1 MWMARNK
8 SSIIPK
14 YSRLLGLRDEF
25 SELNGII
32 LRGERILVPT
42 SMRKDILERIQQ
54 GHMGIEKS
62 KRRARDVLYWPGVNS
77 EIQGKITSCSIC
89 QQHQKQNS
97 KEPMI
102 PSQLPSTPWEK
113 VATDLFTCD
122 KSEHLIIVDYHS
134 RFYEVAKLPDTKSTT
149 VINHIKSAFA
159 RHEIPSVIMVLSTHQ
174 RNFDSFA
181 KEWEFKHTTTSPL
194 YPQAHG
200 IVEKS
205 VQSVKNLKSKR
216 SKITVIHI
224 SDYWNTE
231 THPLMI
237 SAD

>member
-1 MWMARNK
+1 MARNK
-8 SSIIPK
+8 SSVTSK

-62 KRRARDVLYWPGVNS
+62 KRRARDVLYWRGVNS
-77 EIQGKITSCSIC
+77 EIQGKIASCSIC

-134 RFYEVAKLPDTKSTT
+134 RFFEVAKLPDTKSTT
-149 VINHIKSAFA
+149 VITHIKSAFA
-159 RHEIPSVIMVLSTHQ
+159 RHEIPSEV
-174 RNFDSFA
+174 
-181 KEWEFKHTTTSPL
+181 
-194 YPQAHG
+194 
-200 IVEKS
+200 
-205 VQSVKNLKSKR
+205 
-216 SKITVIHI
+216 I
-224 SDYWNTE
+224 SDNGPQYSSKE
-231 THPLMI
+231 F
-237 SAD
+237 